1 MNYLGLW
8 KHWDVLL
15 FPSIFLTGALGCA
28 TRKYMYTF
36 CAKLIFVPKVRQ
48 ILQL

>member
-8 KHWDVLL
+8 KHWEVLL

-28 TRKYMYTF
+28 TRKYMCTF
-36 CAKLIFVPKVRQ
+36 CDKQDAVGAFTWASLY
-48 ILQL
+48 